1 MVRRVLCAV
10 LMLSVA
16 ISCTTFAGASM
27 EEVTPIVEGERVLEL
42 EYMDFYNN
50 QDYYMRLVEEED
62 YTLHFYV
69 DEEYRELEAARQ
81 AESVSCTDELKPVM
95 TRGTTPPTQ
104 EHRIFTGNLSFEGK
118 SSYSNLYT
126 NYYCTGSPWYNVT
139 INNYR
144 QGNQMLTVKAY
155 NVVSSQTTTAFRAGT
170 TIKKY
175 TMAGIGNV
183 PVQGHF
189 YLCFYAP
196 VDVSGTIAKAN

>member
-1 MVRRVLCAV
+1 MMKRILCPVLV
-10 LMLSVA
+10 LSMA
-16 ISCTTFAGASM
+16 ISLTTFAGASSEM
-27 EEVTPIVEGERVLEL
+27 TTPAVEGERVLEL
-42 EYMDFYNN
+42 EYMEFYNN
-50 QDYYMRLVEEED
+50 QDYYMSLVEEED

-69 DEEYRELEAARQ
+69 EEEYRELEAARQ
-81 AESVSCTDELKPVM
+81 AESVNCTDELQPIM
-95 TRGTTPPTQ
+95 TRGTNPPTK
-104 EHRIFTGNLSFEGK
+104 EHKIFKGALSFSGK
-118 SSYSNLYT
+118 ALYSNLYT

-155 NVVSSQTTTAFRAGT
+155 NVLSSQTTTAFRAGT

-175 TMAGIGNV
+175 TMAGIGHV
-183 PVQGHF
+183 PVQNHF